1 MAYTD
6 RDRLIALGGIY
17 QAARCVRQAARQGS
31 VDEGEMTPCIY
42 SVFQKD
48 AATVPDVFGAPGA
61 VTGGVRELAGQLR
74 GGPDR
79 QLELT
84 RYVVSLLKLERILEF
99 RKAMVEMIAEGIE
112 EIRPMLAGT
121 ALMDPELIKR
131 LADIYART
139 VSHLQPRIMVSG
151 EPLYLKDDENQHR
164 IRALLLAGIRAAWLW
179 RQVGGSRWRVLF
191 GRTALLEAARE
202 YLRATQH

>member
-17 QAARCVRQAARQGS
+17 QAARCVHQAARRGY

-42 SVFQKD
+42 SLFQKD
-48 AATVPDVFGAPGA
+48 AASVPDVYGAPGA
-61 VTGGVRELAGQLR
+61 VAAGVRELAGQLT

-84 RYVVSLLKLERILEF
+84 RYVISLLKLERILEL

-112 EIRPMLAGT
+112 EIRPMLANT
-121 ALMDPELIKR
+121 PLMDPDLLRR

-139 VSHLQPRIMVSG
+139 VSQLQPRIMVSG
-151 EPLYLKDDENQHR
+151 EPMHLKDQENQHR
-164 IRALLLAGIRAAWLW
+164 IRALLLAGIRSAWLW
-179 RQVGGSRWRVLF
+179 RQVGGSRWRILF
-191 GRTALLEAARE
+191 GRTRILESARE
-202 YLRATQH
+202 YLRAA